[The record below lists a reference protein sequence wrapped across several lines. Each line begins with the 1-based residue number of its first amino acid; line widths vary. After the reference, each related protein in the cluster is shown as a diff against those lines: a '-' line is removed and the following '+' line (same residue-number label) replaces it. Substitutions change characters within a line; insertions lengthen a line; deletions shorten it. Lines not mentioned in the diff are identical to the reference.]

1 MRIGISRSVMS
12 RILIIADH
20 CVSES
25 NFPQI
30 DYSCSLSRARFEEL
44 CMDYFRNS
52 MGPVEKALRDSGLD
66 KKAIHDIVLVGGS
79 TRIPKVPS
87 PASYGSQRLAVVRMF
102 DLR

>member
-1 MRIGISRSVMS
+1 MK
-12 RILIIADH
+12 D
-20 CVSES
+20 
-25 NFPQI
+25 NPPQI

-79 TRIPKVPS
+79 TRIPKVHS
-87 PASYGSQRLAVVRMF
+87 PAFYESQHGAERRMF
-102 DLR
+102 DLSLQLLTD

>member
-1 MRIGISRSVMS
+1 MKENPI
-12 RILIIADH
+12 
-20 CVSES
+20 
-25 NFPQI
+25 QI

-79 TRIPKVPS
+79 TRIPKVHS
-87 PASYGSQRLAVVRMF
+87 HAFYESQHGAVLRMF
-102 DLR
+102 DLSLRLLTD